1 MKKKSLY
8 YRRLDIV
15 RILSCILVLLYHLKI
30 LKGGFLAV
38 CTFFALSG
46 YLTSVSALKNRYF
59 SIKQYYL
66 NRIKK
71 LYLPLLLVVAITVII
86 AKINSSINWMN
97 LKAESFSVLFGYNN
111 IWQLNANQD
120 YFTRNVNSP
129 FTHLWYI
136 SILFQFDLVFPIVF
150 NLFKKFKNRIRNN
163 FSTIIVLILT
173 IITTI
178 LFYIMSKTQD
188 FMVAYYN
195 SFARSFS
202 ILFGV
207 LLALINYKYNFNFS
221 RVLNKFNKYIF
232 IIYLIILTSFC
243 VFLPDK
249 VECYAIFMI
258 LTTIISTRLI
268 EYSTYESESIRQN
281 DIYLK
286 FLSKMSYEIYLVQY
300 PVIFFMQG
308 AAINNNLKALI
319 IAVITSV
326 LSLVLTFLIESS
338 FRKKIFEILRSVF
351 LGIIIVVGVAIIIT
365 AKDYSNEMKD
375 LENRLNDNLKFMEE
389 KNKEFFNDTNA
400 ENERN
405 NEIAKNVKNN
415 VWNVTTDKK
424 ENNNN
429 NVTSDNNSSKK
440 DEESLITNTKN
451 KKDIENVIR
460 NTRVIGVGDSV
471 LLDATR
477 EFYNRFP
484 KGYFDG
490 KINRTI
496 SKAREVLTHLKNN
509 GKLGNIVILC
519 LSTNGDYSDKQNT
532 EMMKII
538 GNRRVY
544 WINAAGP
551 DDPKFNEKFA
561 NFAKNYPNIHI
572 IEWDKFAKS
581 HPEYLEPDKIHPNYK
596 GGKVLVQ
603 QIFDAVCE
611 DSLKE

>member
-15 RILSCILVLLYHLKI
+15 RTLSCILVLLYHLKI

-38 CTFFALSG
+38 CTFFSMSG
-46 YLTSVSALKNRYF
+46 YLSCVSALKNTYF
-59 SIKQYYL
+59 STKQYYL

-71 LYLPLLLVVAITVII
+71 LYLPLLLVVTITVII
-86 AKINSSINWMN
+86 AKINSSISWMN

-188 FMVAYYN
+188 FMIAYYN

-308 AAINNNLKALI
+308 AAIGNNLKALI
-319 IAVITSV
+319 IAVITFV

-389 KNKEFFNDTNA
+389 KNKEFFNDTST
-400 ENERN
+400 ENN
-405 NEIAKNVKNN
+405 NNKNSKKNDDQ
-415 VWNVTTDKK
+415 VWNVTK
-424 ENNNN
+424 ENSNNDAKN
-429 NVTSDNNSSKK
+429 TDSNISK
-440 DEESLITNTKN
+440 TNEANLMSNKKN
-451 KKDIENVIR
+451 KKEVENIIR

-477 EFYNRFP
+477 EFYNLFP

-519 LSTNGDYSDKQNT
+519 LSTNGDYSEKQNT
-532 EMMKII
+532 ELMKVL
-538 GNRRVY
+538 GNRKVY

-551 DDPKFNEKFA
+551 DDPKFNEKFE
-561 NFAKNYPNIHI
+561 NFAKKYSNIRI
-572 IEWDKFAKS
+572 VEWDKVAKE

-603 QIFDAVCE
+603 LIFDMICE
-611 DSLKE
+611 DYYKE

>member
-30 LKGGFLAV
+30 LKGGFLVV
-38 CTFFALSG
+38 CTFFTLSG
-46 YLTSVSALKNRYF
+46 YLTCASSLKNRYF

-71 LYLPLLLVVAITVII
+71 LYLPLLLVVTITVII
-86 AKINSSINWMN
+86 AKINSSINCMN

-281 DIYLK
+281 DSYLK

-308 AAINNNLKALI
+308 AAIGNNLKALI
-319 IAVITSV
+319 IAVITFV

-415 VWNVTTDKK
+415 VWNVTTDKN
-424 ENNNN
+424 ENNNE

-440 DEESLITNTKN
+440 DGESLITNTKN
-451 KKDIENVIR
+451 KKEIENVIR

-477 EFYNRFP
+477 EFYNKFP

-538 GNRRVY
+538 GNRKVY

-603 QIFDAVCE
+603 QIFDAICE

>member
-1 MKKKSLY
+1 MNKKSLY

-38 CTFFALSG
+38 CTFFSMSG
-46 YLTSVSALKNRYF
+46 YLSCVSALKNRYF
-59 SIKQYYL
+59 STKQYYL

-71 LYLPLLLVVAITVII
+71 LYLPLLLVVTITVII
-86 AKINSSINWMN
+86 AKINSSISWMN

-195 SFARSFS
+195 SFARCFS

-308 AAINNNLKALI
+308 AAIGNNLKALI
-319 IAVITSV
+319 IAVITFV

-389 KNKEFFNDTNA
+389 KNKEFFNDANT
-400 ENERN
+400 ENDSN
-405 NEIAKNVKNN
+405 NEIAKNAKNN
-415 VWNVTTDKK
+415 VWNITTDKN
-424 ENNNN
+424 ENNNE
-429 NVTSDNNSSKK
+429 NVTSNNNSSKK
-440 DEESLITNTKN
+440 DGESLITNTKN
-451 KKDIENVIR
+451 KKEIENVIR
-460 NTRVIGVGDSV
+460 NSRVIGVGDSV

-477 EFYNRFP
+477 EFYNKFP

-532 EMMKII
+532 EMMKIL
-538 GNRRVY
+538 GDRKVY

-572 IEWDKFAKS
+572 IEWDKFANS

-603 QIFDAVCE
+603 QVFDAICE